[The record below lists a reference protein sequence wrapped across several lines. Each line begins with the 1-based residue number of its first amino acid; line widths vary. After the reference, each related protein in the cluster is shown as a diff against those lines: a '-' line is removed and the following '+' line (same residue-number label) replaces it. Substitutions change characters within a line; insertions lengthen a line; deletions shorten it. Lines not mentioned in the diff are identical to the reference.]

1 MSRRSHRAR
10 HGHRPGPRPPGG
22 AAPGAGRPTADVGRP
37 RPPEPVDAS
46 PASAPPAPAP
56 SPAAPAAVV
65 TAEPEVAPEAAPGG
79 RSPLVAPV
87 PSGSSA
93 PSGATPPEPVVA
105 APLPVPV
112 PTGPTPDAGSRGCT
126 AAQLRRFI
134 KSRSYVPLHELRRRF
149 ELNGHDDEV
158 NPVHVD
164 GRTFFV
170 GLPPREASLLGELL
184 GQGDIGFELL
194 LDPASPLIVG
204 VYPMRPVTRV

>member
-1 MSRRSHRAR
+1 LV
-10 HGHRPGPRPPGG
+10 
-22 AAPGAGRPTADVGRP
+22 PTV
-37 RPPEPVDAS
+37 
-46 PASAPPAPAP
+46 PAP
-56 SPAAPAAVV
+56 SPAAPSATVV
-65 TAEPEVAPEAAPGG
+65 TAEPETASEVAPEHPA
-79 RSPLVAPV
+79 PLVPPVPAGTSAPAVGSPAEPVAAAALVSAPV
-87 PSGSSA
+87 LA
-93 PSGATPPEPVVA
+93 EA
-105 APLPVPV
+105 AGR
-112 PTGPTPDAGSRGCT
+112 PTGPAADAPDPTSTPPVGVAAVPVPDAGSRGCT

-158 NPVHVD
+158 NPVRVD
-164 GRTFFV
+164 GRTLFV